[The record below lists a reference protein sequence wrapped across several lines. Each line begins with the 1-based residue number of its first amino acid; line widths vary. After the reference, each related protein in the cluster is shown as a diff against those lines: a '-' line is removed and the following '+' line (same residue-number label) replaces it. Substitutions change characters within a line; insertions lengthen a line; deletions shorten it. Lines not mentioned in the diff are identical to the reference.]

1 MISIHTY
8 TSNIFKKEF
17 WKYTLKKIIG
27 KYSGPDA
34 VRDSLLRGLEELEI
48 PYELNA
54 KNPKYKYI
62 CVLSG
67 VEVLRERIKCKKED
81 QTIIA
86 GPNLVITPNDHNSLI
101 LNNKINLV
109 ITPSKWVADFYLT
122 LAPELKSKIKEWPAG
137 VKIPK
142 IETDRSGKVL
152 LYKKDIS
159 NEIYS
164 KVKDILD
171 KLKIN
176 YEVLEY
182 EKFSHKEYLNK
193 LKNTP
198 YIIYLQAS
206 ESQGLALQEA
216 WSYNVPTLVYQNEKM
231 VYKGYTIEAEKL
243 SAPYLTNEAGQFFTL
258 DNLKE
263 ILSNLNLNNFD
274 PKRYC
279 EDNLS
284 DKKSTQKYLAIIRN
298 I

>member
-1 MISIHTY
+1 M
-8 TSNIFKKEF
+8 
-17 WKYTLKKIIG
+17 
-27 KYSGPDA
+27 
-34 VRDSLLRGLEELEI
+34 
-48 PYELNA
+48 
-54 KNPKYKYI
+54 
-62 CVLSG
+62 
-67 VEVLRERIKCKKED
+67 
-81 QTIIA
+81 
-86 GPNLVITPNDHNSLI
+86 
-101 LNNKINLV
+101 
-109 ITPSKWVADFYLT
+109 
-122 LAPELKSKIKEWPAG
+122 
-137 VKIPK
+137 
-142 IETDRSGKVL
+142 
-152 LYKKDIS
+152 
-159 NEIYS
+159 
-164 KVKDILD
+164 
-171 KLKIN
+171 
-176 YEVLEY
+176 
-182 EKFSHKEYLNK
+182 
-193 LKNTP
+193 